1 MIENKSI
8 KNFLFMLSGIVLLFC
23 ASLPNLADAVLATL
37 RYALS
42 FLGFGWVAAL
52 LNLSKIVLV
61 LGAVGLATVGVVF
74 SIIDAQAQKR
84 QPNWI
89 VVGCVGGSSFFALI
103 GAFVPVLFWIGF
115 LSIPALVVAMIMAY
129 KDVLGEWKNP
139 VSKVA
144 TFMMIGILVAFWNRC
159 FNVYMGISSIH
170 ILASLCSIA
179 AFVYLC
185 VWQSKF
191 FEAIGKPVGPLFM
204 IGCILYAVAD
214 FFNMIPVLG
223 IVGMLLA
230 IGAWVPLLIAHIKM
244 LNCQGLCGLGRKG
257 ALVVLI
263 AHCVAVLSF
272 LPVINLAS
280 VAGLGFG
287 WWLIVAQLE
296 KKA

>member
-8 KNFLFMLSGIVLLFC
+8 KNFLFLLSGIVLLFC
-23 ASLPNLADAVLATL
+23 ASLPNLADGLMAAL

-42 FLGFGWVAAL
+42 FFGFGWVAAL
-52 LNLSKIVLV
+52 LYLSKIVLV

-74 SIIDAQAQKR
+74 GILDAQAQKR

-115 LSIPALVVAMIMAY
+115 LSIPALVVAMVMAY
-129 KDVLGEWKNP
+129 KDVVSEWKNP

-159 FNVYMGISSIH
+159 FNVYMGISTIH
-170 ILASLCSIA
+170 WLASLCSIA

-185 VWQSKF
+185 VWKSKF
-191 FEAIGKPVGPLFM
+191 FEAIGNPGGTLFLV
-204 IGCILYAVAD
+204 GCILYAVAD
-214 FFNMIPVLG
+214 FFNMIPGVG

-230 IGAWVPLLIAHIKM
+230 IAAWVLLLITYIKM
-244 LNCQGLCGLGRKG
+244 LSCQALGDLGRKG
-257 ALVVLI
+257 ALVMLI

-272 LPVINLAS
+272 LPVINMAS
-280 VAGLGFG
+280 VLGLGFG

>member
-8 KNFLFMLSGIVLLFC
+8 KNFLFLLSGIVLLFC
-23 ASLPNLADAVLATL
+23 ASLPNLADGLMAGL

-42 FLGFGWVAAL
+42 FFGFGWVAAL

-74 SIIDAQAQKR
+74 GILDAQAQKR

-89 VVGCVGGSSFFALI
+89 VVGCVGGSAFFALI
-103 GAFVPVLFWIGF
+103 GLYIPFIGF
-115 LSIPALVVAMIMAY
+115 FSIPALVVAMIMAY
-129 KDVLGEWKNP
+129 KDVVGEWKNP

-159 FNVYMGISSIH
+159 FNVYMGISTIH
-170 ILASLCSIA
+170 WLASLCSIA

-185 VWQSKF
+185 VWKSKF
-191 FEAIGKPVGPLFM
+191 FEAIGNPGGTLFLV
-204 IGCILYAVAD
+204 GCILYAVAD
-214 FFNMIPVLG
+214 FFNMIPGVG

-230 IGAWVPLLIAHIKM
+230 IAAWVLLLITYIKM
-244 LNCQGLCGLGRKG
+244 LSCQALGDLGRKG
-257 ALVVLI
+257 ALVMLI

-280 VAGLGFG
+280 VLGLGFG

>member
-8 KNFLFMLSGIVLLFC
+8 KNFLFLLSGIVLLFC
-23 ASLPNLADAVLATL
+23 ASLPNLADGLMAGL

-42 FLGFGWVAAL
+42 FFGFGWVATL
-52 LNLSKIVLV
+52 LYLSKIVLV

-74 SIIDAQAQKR
+74 GILDAQAQKR

-89 VVGCVGGSSFFALI
+89 VVGCVGGSAFFALI
-103 GAFVPVLFWIGF
+103 GLYIPFIGF
-115 LSIPALVVAMIMAY
+115 FSIPALVVAMVMAY
-129 KDVLGEWKNP
+129 KDVVGEWKNP

-159 FNVYMGISSIH
+159 FNVYMGISTIH
-170 ILASLCSIA
+170 WLASLCSIA

-185 VWQSKF
+185 VWKSKF
-191 FEAIGKPVGPLFM
+191 FEAIGNPGGTLFLV
-204 IGCILYAVAD
+204 GCILYAVAD
-214 FFNMIPVLG
+214 FFNMIPGVG

-230 IGAWVPLLIAHIKM
+230 IAAWVLLLITYIKM
-244 LNCQGLCGLGRKG
+244 LSCQALGDLGRKG
-257 ALVVLI
+257 ALVMLI

-280 VAGLGFG
+280 VLGLGFG

>member
-8 KNFLFMLSGIVLLFC
+8 KNFLFLLSGIVLLFC
-23 ASLPNLADAVLATL
+23 ASLPNLADGLMAGL

-42 FLGFGWVAAL
+42 FFGFGWVAAL

-74 SIIDAQAQKR
+74 GILDAQAQKR

-89 VVGCVGGSSFFALI
+89 VVGCVGGSAFFALI
-103 GAFVPVLFWIGF
+103 GLYIPFIGF
-115 LSIPALVVAMIMAY
+115 FSIPALVVAMIMAY
-129 KDVLGEWKNP
+129 KDVVGEWKNP

-159 FNVYMGISSIH
+159 FNVYLGISTIH
-170 ILASLCSIA
+170 WLASLCSIA

-185 VWQSKF
+185 VWKSKF
-191 FEAIGKPVGPLFM
+191 FEAIGNPGGTLFLV
-204 IGCILYAVAD
+204 GCILYAVAD
-214 FFNMIPVLG
+214 FFNMIPGVG

-230 IGAWVPLLIAHIKM
+230 IAAWVLLLITYIKM
-244 LNCQGLCGLGRKG
+244 LSCQALGDLGRKG
-257 ALVVLI
+257 ALVMLI

-280 VAGLGFG
+280 VLGLGFG

>member
-8 KNFLFMLSGIVLLFC
+8 KNFLFLLSGIVLLFC
-23 ASLPNLADAVLATL
+23 ASLPNLADGLMAGL

-42 FLGFGWVAAL
+42 FFGFGWVATL
-52 LNLSKIVLV
+52 LYLSKIVLV

-74 SIIDAQAQKR
+74 GILDAQAQKR

-103 GAFVPVLFWIGF
+103 GLYIPFIGF

-129 KDVLGEWKNP
+129 KDVVSEWKNP

-159 FNVYMGISSIH
+159 FNVYMGISTIH
-170 ILASLCSIA
+170 WLASLCSIA

-185 VWQSKF
+185 VWKSKF
-191 FEAIGKPVGPLFM
+191 FEAIGNPGGTLFLV
-204 IGCILYAVAD
+204 GCILYAVAD
-214 FFNMIPVLG
+214 FFNMIPGVG

-230 IGAWVPLLIAHIKM
+230 IAAWVLLLITYIKM
-244 LNCQGLCGLGRKG
+244 LSCQALGDLGRKG
-257 ALVVLI
+257 ALVMLI

-280 VAGLGFG
+280 VLGLGFG